1 MHLSD
6 WDLMETNAR
15 VLRDQLMQEARRI
28 MKEEQS
34 NSPWAMED
42 SLKRA
47 LKATRLARSIDNFVT
62 ALPKV

>member
-1 MHLSD
+1 MQMSE
-6 WDLMETNAR
+6 METNAR

-34 NSPWAMED
+34 TSPWAVEE

-47 LKATRLARSIDNFVT
+47 LKATRLARSIDSFIQV
-62 ALPKV
+62 